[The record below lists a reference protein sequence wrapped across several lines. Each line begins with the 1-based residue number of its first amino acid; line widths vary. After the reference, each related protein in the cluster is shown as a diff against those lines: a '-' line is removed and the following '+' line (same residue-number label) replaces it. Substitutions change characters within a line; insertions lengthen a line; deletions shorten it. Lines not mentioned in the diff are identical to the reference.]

1 MQNNLWDH
9 VVVDIFSIVMKI
21 LNLLSMKD
29 IILPFS
35 TLNRAIVLHIFILF
49 VILPSESTLLILPF
63 ALLLEKR
70 LCSYL

>member
-35 TLNRAIVLHIFILF
+35 SLNRAIVLHIFILF

-63 ALLLEKR
+63 ALLLEQR
-70 LCSYL
+70 LCS

>member
-35 TLNRAIVLHIFILF
+35 SLNRAIVLHIFILF

-63 ALLLEKR
+63 TLLLEQR
-70 LCSYL
+70 LCS

>member
-9 VVVDIFSIVMKI
+9 VVVDIFSIVMEI

-35 TLNRAIVLHIFILF
+35 SLNRAIVLHIFILF
-49 VILPSESTLLILPF
+49 VILSSESTLLILPF
-63 ALLLEKR
+63 ALLLEQR
-70 LCSYL
+70 LCS

>member
-1 MQNNLWDH
+1 MQTNLWDH

-35 TLNRAIVLHIFILF
+35 SLNRAIVLHIFILF

-63 ALLLEKR
+63 ALLLEQR
-70 LCSYL
+70 LCS

>member
-35 TLNRAIVLHIFILF
+35 SLNRAIVLHIFILF

-63 ALLLEKR
+63 AFLLEQR
-70 LCSYL
+70 LCS

>member
-35 TLNRAIVLHIFILF
+35 SLNRAIVLHIFILF

-63 ALLLEKR
+63 ALLLEQR
-70 LCSYL
+70 ETV

>member
-35 TLNRAIVLHIFILF
+35 SLNRAIVLHIFILF
-49 VILPSESTLLILPF
+49 VILPSESTLLILSF
-63 ALLLEKR
+63 ALLLEQR
-70 LCSYL
+70 LCS

>member
-35 TLNRAIVLHIFILF
+35 SLNRAIVLHIFILF

-63 ALLLEKR
+63 ALLLE
-70 LCSYL
+70 

>member
-9 VVVDIFSIVMKI
+9 VVVDMFSIVMKI

-35 TLNRAIVLHIFILF
+35 SLNRAIVLHIFILF

-63 ALLLEKR
+63 ALLLEQR
-70 LCSYL
+70 LCS

>member
-35 TLNRAIVLHIFILF
+35 SLNRAIVLHIFILF

-63 ALLLEKR
+63 ALLLEQK
-70 LCSYL
+70 LCS

>member
-1 MQNNLWDH
+1 MQNNLWVH

-35 TLNRAIVLHIFILF
+35 SLNRAIVLHIFILF

-63 ALLLEKR
+63 TLLLEQR
-70 LCSYL
+70 LCS

>member
-9 VVVDIFSIVMKI
+9 VVVDFFSIVMKI

-35 TLNRAIVLHIFILF
+35 SLNRAIVLHIFILF

-63 ALLLEKR
+63 ALLLEQR
-70 LCSYL
+70 LCS

>member
-9 VVVDIFSIVMKI
+9 VVVNIFSIVMKI
-21 LNLLSMKD
+21 LNLLSTKD

-35 TLNRAIVLHIFILF
+35 SLNRAIVLHIFILF

-63 ALLLEKR
+63 ALLLE
-70 LCSYL
+70 

>member
-35 TLNRAIVLHIFILF
+35 SLNRAIVLHIFILF

-63 ALLLEKR
+63 ALLLEQR

>member
-35 TLNRAIVLHIFILF
+35 SLNRAIVLRIFILF

-63 ALLLEKR
+63 ALLLEQR
-70 LCSYL
+70 LCS

>member
-35 TLNRAIVLHIFILF
+35 SLNRAIVLHIFILF

-63 ALLLEKR
+63 ALLLEER
-70 LCSYL
+70 LCS

>member
-21 LNLLSMKD
+21 LNYLSMKD

-35 TLNRAIVLHIFILF
+35 SLNRAIVLHIFILF

-63 ALLLEKR
+63 ALLLEQR
-70 LCSYL
+70 LCS

>member
-35 TLNRAIVLHIFILF
+35 SLNLAIVLHIFILF

-63 ALLLEKR
+63 ALLLEQR
-70 LCSYL
+70 LCS

>member
-29 IILPFS
+29 IISPFS
-35 TLNRAIVLHIFILF
+35 SLNRAIVLHIFILF

-63 ALLLEKR
+63 ALLLDQR
-70 LCSYL
+70 LCS

>member
-35 TLNRAIVLHIFILF
+35 SLSRANVLHIFILF

-63 ALLLEKR
+63 ALLLEQR
-70 LCSYL
+70 LCS

>member
-21 LNLLSMKD
+21 LSLLSMKD

-35 TLNRAIVLHIFILF
+35 SLNRAIVLHIFILF

-63 ALLLEKR
+63 ALLLEQR
-70 LCSYL
+70 LCS

>member
-21 LNLLSMKD
+21 LNLLSTKD

-35 TLNRAIVLHIFILF
+35 SLNRAIVLHIFILF
-49 VILPSESTLLILPF
+49 VILPCESTLLILPF
-63 ALLLEKR
+63 AFLLEQR
-70 LCSYL
+70 LCS

>member
-63 ALLLEKR
+63 ALLLEQR
-70 LCSYL
+70 LCS

>member
-29 IILPFS
+29 IILQFS
-35 TLNRAIVLHIFILF
+35 SLNRAIVLHIFILF

-63 ALLLEKR
+63 ALLLEQR
-70 LCSYL
+70 LCS

>member
-35 TLNRAIVLHIFILF
+35 SLNRAIVLHIFILF

-63 ALLLEKR
+63 ALLLEQR
-70 LCSYL
+70 LCG

>member
-9 VVVDIFSIVMKI
+9 VVVDIFSVVMKI

-35 TLNRAIVLHIFILF
+35 SLNRAIVLHIFILF

-63 ALLLEKR
+63 ALLLEQR
-70 LCSYL
+70 ETV

>member
-1 MQNNLWDH
+1 MQNYLWDH

-35 TLNRAIVLHIFILF
+35 SLNRAIVLHIFILF

-63 ALLLEKR
+63 ALLLEQR
-70 LCSYL
+70 LCS

>member
-35 TLNRAIVLHIFILF
+35 SLNRAIVLHIFILF

-70 LCSYL
+70 LCS

>member
-35 TLNRAIVLHIFILF
+35 SLNRAIVLHIFILF
-49 VILPSESTLLILPF
+49 VILPCESTLLILPF
-63 ALLLEKR
+63 ALLLEQR
-70 LCSYL
+70 ETV

>member
-35 TLNRAIVLHIFILF
+35 SLNRAIVLHIFILF

-63 ALLLEKR
+63 ALLLEQR
-70 LCSYL
+70 LRS

>member
-21 LNLLSMKD
+21 LNLLSVKD

-35 TLNRAIVLHIFILF
+35 SLNRAIVLHIFILF

-63 ALLLEKR
+63 ALLLEQR
-70 LCSYL
+70 LCS

>member
-21 LNLLSMKD
+21 LNLLSIKD

-35 TLNRAIVLHIFILF
+35 SLNRAIVLHIFILF

-63 ALLLEKR
+63 ALLLEQR
-70 LCSYL
+70 LCS

>member
-35 TLNRAIVLHIFILF
+35 SLNRAIVLHIFILF

-63 ALLLEKR
+63 ALLLEQI
-70 LCSYL
+70 LCS

>member
-35 TLNRAIVLHIFILF
+35 NLNRAIVLHIFILF

-63 ALLLEKR
+63 ALLLEQR
-70 LCSYL
+70 LCS

>member
-9 VVVDIFSIVMKI
+9 IVVDIFSIVMKI

-35 TLNRAIVLHIFILF
+35 SLNRAIVLHIFILF

-63 ALLLEKR
+63 ALLLEQR
-70 LCSYL
+70 LCS